1 MYKRQIPHCPKCGKP
16 ISKQTVDQMVD
27 RLMQLEERT
36 RIQLLAP
43 IVRGRKGEHAKVFQN
58 AKKSGYVRVRVDGNV
73 YDLSEDIPMEKNK
86 KMCIRDRK

>member
-1 MYKRQIPHCPKCGKP
+1 
-16 ISKQTVDQMVD
+16 MVD

-73 YDLSEDIPMEKNK
+73 YDLSEDKEAVRVIMGMPKWKPGMQRGKPVRVK
-86 KMCIRDRK
+86 YTVPVMFRLQ